1 MSFSLPAVLECTF
14 FYSALYLIYYYFAQ
28 YNHTLLIVS
37 AIVLLILAWRITP
50 YAYERG
56 QRSFNDT
63 LSFGQ
68 YSWDPLITWWRLFI
82 WPISLLLS
90 WIFHS

>member
-1 MSFSLPAVLECTF
+1 MYFL
-14 FYSALYLIYYYFAQ
+14 YSALYLIYYYFAQ
-28 YNHTLLIVS
+28 YSHTLLIVS

-68 YSWDPLITWWRLFI
+68 YFWNPLINMVATVHLAHQLITVLDF
-82 WPISLLLS
+82 P
-90 WIFHS
+90 

>member
-1 MSFSLPAVLECTF
+1 MSFSLPAVLACTF
-14 FYSALYLIYYYFAQ
+14 FYSALYLIYYFAQ
-28 YNHTLLIVS
+28 YGHTLLIVS
-37 AIVLLILAWRITP
+37 AIFLLILAWRITP

-56 QRSFNDT
+56 QRSFNET
-63 LSFGQ
+63 LSLGQ
-68 YSWDPLITWWRLFI
+68 YFWNPLITWWRLFI

>member
-1 MSFSLPAVLECTF
+1 MSFSLPAMLACTF

-28 YNHTLLIVS
+28 SSHTLLIVS
-37 AIVLLILAWRITP
+37 AIFLLILAWRITP
-50 YAYERG
+50 YAYEHG

-68 YSWDPLITWWRLFI
+68 YFWNPLIT
-82 WPISLLLS
+82 
-90 WIFHS
+90 